1 MVCGGGRRAGA
12 RVCVCAC
19 YLKFKVQHVPL
30 ISQELMSAISS
41 RIPSSVEDAIQSCLA
56 HYANNLTSVLCQFPS
71 QQVRGR
77 GEGVRGAGIYV
88 LLSNRTSILPS
99 FYPTPTFPIRLRTSS
114 TVTQLPF
121 RRDLTTTS
129 SS

>member
-1 MVCGGGRRAGA
+1 M
-12 RVCVCAC
+12 CVCAC

-77 GEGVRGAGIYV
+77 GEGVRGEEGKV
-88 LLSNRTSILPS
+88 
-99 FYPTPTFPIRLRTSS
+99 
-114 TVTQLPF
+114 
-121 RRDLTTTS
+121 
-129 SS
+129 